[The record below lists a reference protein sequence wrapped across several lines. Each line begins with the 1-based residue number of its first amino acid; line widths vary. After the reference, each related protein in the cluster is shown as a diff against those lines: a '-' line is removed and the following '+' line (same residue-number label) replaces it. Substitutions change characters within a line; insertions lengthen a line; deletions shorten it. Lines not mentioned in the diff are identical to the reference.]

1 MTSITNISAKSSF
14 SNATNS
20 TLNKLIYRGN
30 SYEVP
35 APIPVVSNS
44 TTQPKIKLIYRG
56 NTFDYTPLAVE
67 IEEIKTDCPTVS
79 LMYRGNIYERKLRPS
94 NTNSQKSVNTFVN

>member
-1 MTSITNISAKSSF
+1 MTSISTKSSF
-14 SNATNS
+14 SNVTNS

-56 NTFDYTPLAVE
+56 NTFDYTPFPVE
-67 IEEIKTDCPTVS
+67 IEEIKTDCPTVT
-79 LMYRGNIYERKLRPS
+79 LIWTLEKIEAKNG
-94 NTNSQKSVNTFVN
+94 

>member
-1 MTSITNISAKSSF
+1 MTSISTKSSF
-14 SNATNS
+14 SNVTNS

-56 NTFDYTPLAVE
+56 NTFDYTPPAVE
-67 IEEIKTDCPTVS
+67 IEEIKTDCPTVT

-94 NTNSQKSVNTFVN
+94 NTNSQKSDNTFVN